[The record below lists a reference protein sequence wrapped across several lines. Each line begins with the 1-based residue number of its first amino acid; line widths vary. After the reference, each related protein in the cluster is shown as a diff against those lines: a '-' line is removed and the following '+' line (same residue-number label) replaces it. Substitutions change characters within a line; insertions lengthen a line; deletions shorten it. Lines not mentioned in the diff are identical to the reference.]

1 MAKAKERDDEQPT
14 GDTRDAEQA
23 TGTKE
28 TTDALVSILD
38 HALQGAETAGP
49 SLEDVEGAGDQELV
63 ISP

>member
-1 MAKAKERDDEQPT
+1 MNSQPGT
-14 GDTRDAEQA
+14 PVTAEQA

-28 TTDALVSILD
+28 TTDALVSILY

-63 ISP
+63 QFLREAQV